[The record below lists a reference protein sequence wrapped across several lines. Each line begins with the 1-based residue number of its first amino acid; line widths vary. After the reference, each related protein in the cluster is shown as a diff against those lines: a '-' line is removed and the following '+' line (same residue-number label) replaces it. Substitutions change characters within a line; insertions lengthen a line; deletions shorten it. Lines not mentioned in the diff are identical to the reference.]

1 MTMQRALQ
9 TSQQWWEKI
18 KADENRMK
26 GWLAKQYHGEMT
38 AHLRIT
44 DFAARYAPDNRRVK
58 HLLNLIAEQELL
70 HAGWVRDLLVARGI
84 TPAILIKEEPYWNL
98 TLPQITD
105 FPTMTAVSAH
115 AEGMRLERIRVIAAD
130 ATGPAD
136 IREVFQRILPQE
148 EFHERTF
155 TEFAGDA
162 AMAATIGQHQR
173 GMESLGLIPPGM

>member
-1 MTMQRALQ
+1 MRTQRTLQ

-44 DFAARYAPDNRRVK
+44 DFGERFAPDNRRVK
-58 HLLNLIAEQELL
+58 HLLSLIAEQELT
-70 HAGWVRDLLVARGI
+70 HAGWVRDLLLPRGI
-84 TPAILIKEEPYWNL
+84 TPALLTKEEPYWNL

-115 AEGMRLERIRVIAAD
+115 AEGMRLDRIRIIAAD
-130 ATGPAD
+130 TAAPAD
-136 IREVFQRILPQE
+136 IRRVFQDILPQE

-155 TEFAGDA
+155 AAFAGDA
-162 AMAATIGQHQR
+162 AMAATIQTHRR
-173 GMESLGLIPPGM
+173 GMEALGLIPPGM